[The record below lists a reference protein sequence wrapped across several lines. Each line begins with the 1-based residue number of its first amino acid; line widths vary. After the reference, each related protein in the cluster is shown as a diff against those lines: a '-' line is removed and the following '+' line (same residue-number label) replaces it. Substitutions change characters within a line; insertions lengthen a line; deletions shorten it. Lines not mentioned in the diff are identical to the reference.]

1 MIELKYPSK
10 EFASSWHK
18 AIDDEFDFTVEAK
31 IRGFRKK
38 LFIHRMDIRLGRP
51 GPSRLLGFFATL
63 FSLELNTCIACAYI
77 FRKYNIEYLVSK
89 TGFLIVF
96 SKKKLAPV
104 SHLLH
109 FNYLGAPPIQIRYRS
124 KEFASTSRKAI
135 ADRVE
140 FCVDARIGQ
149 YKRNAV
155 KGYIKWLFE
164 KDAEM
169 LRPNVNI
176 FILGLIWCISDAYM
190 TEAYAVKYSDAKNR
204 LLIHFNRI

>member
-18 AIDDEFDFTVEAK
+18 AIDDESDFTVEAK

-38 LFIHRMDIRLGRP
+38 LFIHRMDIRLRRP
-51 GPSRLLGFFATL
+51 GPSLLLGFFATL

-77 FRKYNIEYLVSK
+77 SHKYNFEYSVTK

-96 SKKKLAPV
+96 SKRKLVPV
-104 SHLLH
+104 RHLLN

-124 KEFASTSRKAI
+124 KEFTSTWRKAI

-140 FCVDARIGQ
+140 FCVEVQ
-149 YKRNAV
+149 FSKYKRNAV

-164 KDAEM
+164 KDGEM
-169 LRPNVNI
+169 LRPNVHV
-176 FILGLIWCISDAYM
+176 FFLDLISCINSAYK
-190 TEAYAVKYSDAKNR
+190 TEAYAVICSDEKNR
-204 LLIHFNRI
+204 LLVHFNRI